1 MWIYLWICLWV
12 NTYRYIF
19 SGMNINLPAILG
31 FTRYQGFDPSPYYL
45 DKLLGWWYVHV
56 YGIIIVHEMGIP
68 TNNTNRKWVWEMMI
82 SSGNQTWQVKILHCW
97 MILPFKSFPWIF
109 LWEKPW
115 FFNGKKHGFNGKTIY
130 KWWIFHCHLWWNQR
144 VNLPKTIDKT
154 GHRLRLVGITHRET
168 KELDDPS
175 LFPCKFAIAIGAYP
189 WTKAIQPSS
198 HTVGHPVIFPWYSHE
213 ICYFSPKK

>member
-1 MWIYLWICLWV
+1 M
-12 NTYRYIF
+12 
-19 SGMNINLPAILG
+19 
-31 FTRYQGFDPSPYYL
+31 D
-45 DKLLGWWYVHV
+45 
-56 YGIIIVHEMGIP
+56 
-68 TNNTNRKWVWEMMI
+68 
-82 SSGNQTWQVKILHCW
+82 
-97 MILPFKSFPWIF
+97 F

-213 ICYFSPKK
+213 ICYFSPKKRFPDRQRVRPRPGLVRMASEWRNKRNGTLGGAPLLMFVGFNSHEL

>member
-109 LWEKPW
+109 Y
-115 FFNGKKHGFNGKTIY
+115 GKNHGFLMGKSMVLMGKPSINDGSSIAT
-130 KWWIFHCHLWWNQR
+130 F
-144 VNLPKTIDKT
+144 D
-154 GHRLRLVGITHRET
+154 ET
-168 KELDDPS
+168 RGSTCQKPL
-175 LFPCKFAIAIGAYP
+175 
-189 WTKAIQPSS
+189 TKQDTAFVSS
-198 HTVGHPVIFPWYSHE
+198 A
-213 ICYFSPKK
+213 